1 MKKSSSNN
9 ENNHKNMDAMKIA
22 NSIPMW
28 LACALPVAFVILQ
41 AVLFARGAYK
51 SGKKLGLNDKQMK
64 KAMKSSAVT
73 SIGPSIVVLSAML
86 SLLVSVGGPIGWMRL
101 SMIGSVMFESIA
113 AGLGTSAVGVQ
124 LGTDTL
130 TPEALGMAV
139 WTMILCSIGW
149 ALFATFSANK
159 MDKIEKKVSRGNTG
173 TLTTIASCAIIG
185 VFSAMCASHL
195 SKPFYSMMM
204 KADQITMS
212 GAWKNAL
219 ACVLGAVIMFVL
231 TKVANKKEIGWLK
244 EWSLTIT
251 IGAIL
256 GTSVLSMLP
265 DTIKAALNYLLPA
278 LFGALLVQ
286 FGMKMK
292 KHSVIMVVFAI
303 ILYFMIGMGYFNWL
317 PGASNWLGTLG
328 CVFVSIAIGMAT
340 LKNATKE

>member
-1 MKKSSSNN
+1 
-9 ENNHKNMDAMKIA
+9 MDAMKIA

-51 SGKKLGLNDKQMK
+51 SGKKLGLNDKQ
-64 KAMKSSAVT
+64 MKSSAVT

-251 IGAIL
+251 ILGAMII
-256 GTSVLSMLP
+256 T
-265 DTIKAALNYLLPA
+265 AL
-278 LFGALLVQ
+278 V
-286 FGMKMK
+286 
-292 KHSVIMVVFAI
+292 
-303 ILYFMIGMGYFNWL
+303 
-317 PGASNWLGTLG
+317 
-328 CVFVSIAIGMAT
+328 
-340 LKNATKE
+340 